1 MSGTLALAASI
12 ASMDRAA
19 LTGLV
24 DARRVLSPGS
34 VREPLGL
41 AVELLRS
48 DSISRALQSAHRER
62 LQTLASLANGEACDL
77 AILQSLAAT
86 GLIGRTESDQAN
98 DTVNAPYLALPEVTE
113 LLPHDLAL
121 ADGYAD
127 PAQQPDD
134 LSGWFAAALTSVRR
148 VAKLLHTI
156 ASRPVRLGRKGQPAV
171 VAVRDLAEAAHCSAE
186 QAARL
191 LDVMLAAGL
200 VHAQH
205 TRPATTQLEVVDA
218 AAQHWLMEL
227 DYPSRWIELAA
238 ATVSGFETK
247 LRRGIAEG
255 NGNIGALSTRL
266 RDDYPL
272 LPDSEMDLLLRMID
286 TTEDL
291 GLSLHG
297 WLTPAANALLAGD
310 LVLAQALAEQDIPA
324 PAAGV
329 YLQPDLSIIV
339 PGPLAPADEAMLSAI
354 TETEQLGPA
363 ASLRISTARIT
374 RAVLRAGSG
383 SQEVR
388 EALAR
393 LSLTGIPQPLDYLLR
408 DLDRKQ
414 TEHAP
419 GFEDISHSPHLDALR
434 IEQRDPDALPL
445 WMQTEPETDSMPV
458 LGNREASAGLAEEL
472 AQMIDRVLEAAE
484 ESGDEGDLTRRLEL
498 AIRDR
503 SPIQVT
509 AVAGK
514 DQREFILLPVSL
526 KGGRLRATDQRAGVE
541 RTLPVSAITAVV
553 AVAAS

>member
-1 MSGTLALAASI
+1 MSGTLALATSI

-19 LTGLV
+19 LTRLV
-24 DARRVLSPGS
+24 EERRVLSPSS

-41 AVELLRS
+41 AFELLRT

-62 LQTLASLANGEACDL
+62 LEALAALADGEAADQ
-77 AILQSLAAT
+77 AILDALAAT
-86 GLIGRTESDQAN
+86 GLVGRSESDTTAS
-98 DTVNAPYLALPEVTE
+98 NAPHIALPEVTGLLPRE
-113 LLPHDLAL
+113 LLRAEVL
-121 ADGYAD
+121 AD
-127 PAQQPDD
+127 PTQKPIE
-134 LSGWFAAALTSVRR
+134 LTGWFAAALTSVRR

-171 VAVRDLAEAAHCSAE
+171 LAVRDLAEAAHCTPE

-200 VHAQH
+200 LHMQNG
-205 TRPATTQLEVVDA
+205 RSATAQLEVADS
-218 AAQHWLMEL
+218 AAQQWLMEF
-227 DYPSRWIELAA
+227 DYPSRWIALAA
-238 ATVSGFETK
+238 ATISGFEAK
-247 LRRGIAEG
+247 LRRGITECEG
-255 NGNIGALSTRL
+255 NLGALTSRL
-266 RDDYPL
+266 RHDYPL
-272 LPDSEMDLLLRMID
+272 LPDAEMESLLRMID
-286 TTEDL
+286 TAEDL

-297 WLTPAANALLAGD
+297 WLTPAADALLAGD
-310 LVLAQALAEQDIPA
+310 LDLAKTLAEQDIPA
-324 PAAGV
+324 PAPGV

-374 RAVLRAGSG
+374 RAVLRAGGG
-383 SQEVR
+383 SQEIR
-388 EALAR
+388 DALDR

-414 TEHAP
+414 ADYAP
-419 GFEDISHSPHLDALR
+419 GFEDISHPPHFEALK
-434 IEQRDPDALPL
+434 IEQRDPDALPA
-445 WMQTEPETDSMPV
+445 WMHATPETGSTPILRNTVNPSTAAD
-458 LGNREASAGLAEEL
+458 EL
-472 AQMIDRVLEAAE
+472 AQMIDRVLEAAA

-514 DQREFILLPVSL
+514 DQREFVLLPVSL

-553 AVAAS
+553 AVTAP

>member
-1 MSGTLALAASI
+1 MSGTLALATSI

-19 LTGLV
+19 LTRLV
-24 DARRVLSPGS
+24 DERRVLSPGS

-41 AVELLRS
+41 AVELLRT

-62 LQTLASLANGEACDL
+62 LDALAALSDGEAADHT
-77 AILQSLAAT
+77 ILDALAAT
-86 GLIGRTESDQAN
+86 GLVGRSETEN
-98 DTVNAPYLALPEVTE
+98 TGTNAPYLALPEVTE
-113 LLPHDLAL
+113 LLPHELLRAEAL
-121 ADGYAD
+121 AD
-127 PAQQPDD
+127 PTQKP
-134 LSGWFAAALTSVRR
+134 LELTGWFAAALTSVRR

-171 VAVRDLAEAAHCSAE
+171 VAVRDLADAAHCSPE

-200 VHAQH
+200 LQEQNGRSAA
-205 TRPATTQLEVVDA
+205 PQLEVADS
-218 AAQHWLMEL
+218 AAQQWLMEL

-238 ATVSGFETK
+238 ATISGFEAK
-247 LRRGIAEG
+247 LRRGISEC
-255 NGNIGALSTRL
+255 NGNLGTLTSRL
-266 RDDYPL
+266 RHDYPL
-272 LPDSEMDLLLRMID
+272 LPDSEMESLLRMID
-286 TTEDL
+286 TAEDL
-291 GLSLHG
+291 GLTLQG
-297 WLTPAANALLAGD
+297 WLTPAADALLAD
-310 LVLAQALAEQDIPA
+310 DPHLARALAEQDIPE

-374 RAVLRAGSG
+374 RAVLRAGGG
-383 SQEVR
+383 SQEIR
-388 EALAR
+388 DALAR

-414 TEHAP
+414 ADYAP
-419 GFEDISHSPHLDALR
+419 GFEDASHPPHLDALK
-434 IEQRDPDALPL
+434 IEQRDPDALPA
-445 WMQTEPETDSMPV
+445 WMKTPPETGSTPI
-458 LGNREASAGLAEEL
+458 LRNTANTSTAANEL
-472 AQMIDRVLEAAE
+472 AQMVDRVLEAAA
-484 ESGDEGDLTRRLEL
+484 ESGEEGDLTRRLEL

-514 DQREFILLPVSL
+514 DQREFVLLPVSL

-553 AVAAS
+553 AIATP

>member
-1 MSGTLALAASI
+1 MSGTLALATSI

-19 LTGLV
+19 LTRLV
-24 DARRVLSPGS
+24 EERRVLSPGS

-62 LQTLASLANGEACDL
+62 LETLAALADGEPCDQHVL
-77 AILQSLAAT
+77 EALAAT
-86 GLIGRTESDQAN
+86 GLVGRSETRGTAAN
-98 DTVNAPYLALPEVTE
+98 EPHLALPEVTE
-113 LLPHDLAL
+113 LLPREFLRAE
-121 ADGYAD
+121 APGD
-127 PAQQPDD
+127 PTQKP
-134 LSGWFAAALTSVRR
+134 LELTGWFAAALTSVRR
-148 VAKLLHTI
+148 VAKLLPTI

-171 VAVRDLAEAAHCSAE
+171 IAVRDLAEAAHCSPD

-200 VHAQH
+200 VHTQH
-205 TRPATTQLEVVDA
+205 GRSTTAQLEIVDA
-218 AAQHWLMEL
+218 AAQQWLMEF
-227 DYPSRWIELAA
+227 DYPARWIALAA
-238 ATVSGFETK
+238 PTISRFEAK
-247 LRRGIAEG
+247 LRRGITECAG
-255 NGNIGALSTRL
+255 NLGALASRL
-266 RDDYPL
+266 RHDYPL
-272 LPDSEMDLLLRMID
+272 LPDSEMDALLRMID
-286 TTEDL
+286 TAEDL

-297 WLTPAANALLAGD
+297 WLTPAADALLAGD
-310 LVLAQALAEQDIPA
+310 EASAKRIAEQDIPA

-339 PGPLAPADEAMLSAI
+339 PGPLAAADEAMLSAI

-414 TEHAP
+414 ADHAP
-419 GFEDISHSPHLDALR
+419 GFADVSHSPHLDALR
-434 IEQRDPDALPL
+434 IEQRDPDALPQWL
-445 WMQTEPETDSMPV
+445 QTDPTTESIPLPSHSTSAPEAP
-458 LGNREASAGLAEEL
+458 EEL
-472 AQMIDRVLEAAE
+472 TQMIDRVLAAAA

-509 AVAGK
+509 AVAGN
-514 DQREFILLPVSL
+514 DQREFVLLPVSL

-541 RTLPVSAITAVV
+541 RTLPVSAITSVTSIPEA
-553 AVAAS
+553 

>member
-19 LTGLV
+19 LTRLV
-24 DARRVLSPGS
+24 DERRVLSPAS

-41 AVELLRS
+41 AFELLRT
-48 DSISRALQSAHRER
+48 DSISRALQTAHREQLETLTALADGEPTDR
-62 LQTLASLANGEACDL
+62 VILETLA
-77 AILQSLAAT
+77 AA
-86 GLIGRTESDQAN
+86 GLVGRSETESTTAN
-98 DTVNAPYLALPEVTE
+98 HPHLALPEVTE
-113 LLPHDLAL
+113 LLPQELLQAEVH
-121 ADGYAD
+121 AD
-127 PAQQPDD
+127 PTPKP
-134 LSGWFAAALTSVRR
+134 LELHGWFAAALTSVRR

-171 VAVRDLAEAAHCSAE
+171 VVVRDLAEAAHCSPE
-186 QAARL
+186 QVARL

-200 VHAQH
+200 LRVQH
-205 TRPATTQLEVVDA
+205 GRSTTAQLEVVDT
-218 AAQHWLMEL
+218 AAQQWLMEC
-227 DYPSRWIELAA
+227 DYPSRWIALAEA
-238 ATVSGFETK
+238 AVSGFESK
-247 LRRGIAEG
+247 LRRGITECAG
-255 NGNIGALSTRL
+255 NLGALSAKL
-266 RDDYPL
+266 RHDYPL
-272 LPDSEMDLLLRMID
+272 LPDSEMDSLLRKID
-286 TTEDL
+286 TAEDL

-297 WLTPAANALLAGD
+297 WLTPAADALLDGD
-310 LVLAQALAEQDIPA
+310 KTGARVIAERDIPA

-388 EALAR
+388 DALAR

-414 TEHAP
+414 ADHAP
-419 GFEDISHSPHLDALR
+419 GFADVSHSPHLDSLQ
-434 IEQRDPDALPL
+434 IEQRDSEALPL
-445 WMQTEPETDSMPV
+445 WMQAAPETASTPILSDTAQATDS
-458 LGNREASAGLAEEL
+458 ADEL
-472 AQMIDRVLEAAE
+472 SQMIDRVLEAAA

-514 DQREFILLPVSL
+514 DQREFVLLPVSL

-553 AVAAS
+553 AIVES